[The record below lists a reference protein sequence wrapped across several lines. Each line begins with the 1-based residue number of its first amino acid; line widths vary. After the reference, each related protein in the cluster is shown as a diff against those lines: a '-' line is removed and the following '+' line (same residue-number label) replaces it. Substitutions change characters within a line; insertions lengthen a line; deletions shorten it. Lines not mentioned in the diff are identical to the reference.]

1 MIENIDFNSQ
11 LAEVRNEKQKQFIRD
26 RILPDINNLASIKI
40 QSLDILEQK
49 GKISSFN
56 RNYLS
61 NQISRKAQ
69 KFQDVT
75 LRTMDSFN
83 NDNVEVIATACY
95 ISIFRNWLNACFLI
109 QLGNANEQVK
119 QEYMEAKNIIQSNDH
134 TSSN

>member
-95 ISIFRNWLNACFLI
+95 ISIFRN
-109 QLGNANEQVK
+109 
-119 QEYMEAKNIIQSNDH
+119 
-134 TSSN
+134 